1 MSKAEDEKKHPDDR
15 FRQRLVGALVLV
27 TLAIIFLPMIFDK
40 QADYQT
46 TTHELV
52 QALPRPQMS
61 IAPDYQV
68 EEVQV
73 PEPLLLEEE
82 MIVPQPKPEPAEV
95 AAQAEAQQ
103 SPPPKHPPQ
112 QKQAEPGIDANNLP
126 LSWSIQV
133 ASGGNLK
140 AAQNLRDGY
149 RKQGYKAYLR
159 TEKNLHK
166 VLLGPYIRIADA
178 NRACSEIKQRQKNEQ
193 ACFVL
198 RYRPA
203 S

>member
-1 MSKAEDEKKHPDDR
+1 MSKAEDAKKKPDDR

-52 QALPRPQMS
+52 QVTPRPQMS
-61 IAPDYQV
+61 IAPEYQV

-73 PEPLLLEEE
+73 PEPLELEEAA
-82 MIVPQPKPEPAEV
+82 VAPEPEPEHTAD
-95 AAQAEAQQ
+95 ASQ
-103 SPPPKHPPQ
+103 PPPQARQPSQ
-112 QKQAEPGIDANNLP
+112 QKQPEPGIDANNLP
-126 LSWSIQV
+126 RSWSIQV
-133 ASGGNLK
+133 ASGGNHK
-140 AAQNLRDGY
+140 AAQDLRDDY
-149 RKQGYKAYLR
+149 RKRGYKAYIR
-159 TEKNLHK
+159 TDKNLHK
-166 VLLGPYIRIADA
+166 VLLGPYIRVADA
-178 NRACSEIKQRQKNEQ
+178 NLACAEIKRRQKNEQ